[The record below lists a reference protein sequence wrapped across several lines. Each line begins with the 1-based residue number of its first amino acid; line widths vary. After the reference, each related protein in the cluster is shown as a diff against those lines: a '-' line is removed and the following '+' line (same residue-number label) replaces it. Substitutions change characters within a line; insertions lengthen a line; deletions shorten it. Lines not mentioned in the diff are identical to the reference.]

1 MVIRLKI
8 QMAHPALFQKFVASK
23 LLMILSC
30 SAVNTVSPWLENESD
45 RSAPAGRTAGV
56 GRQLTLD
63 LRKDSSAI
71 YHDESYEIQQ
81 HGINFD
87 SDSAFHPLNSIGLFE
102 GFLCLVQ

>member
-30 SAVNTVSPWLENESD
+30 SAVNTVSPWLESERN
-45 RSAPAGRTAGV
+45 RSAPANGPS
-56 GRQLTLD
+56 RQLALD

-71 YHDESYEIQQ
+71 YHDESYEIQ
-81 HGINFD
+81 HNGINFD
-87 SDSAFHPLNSIGLFE
+87 SDSAFHSLNSVGLFE